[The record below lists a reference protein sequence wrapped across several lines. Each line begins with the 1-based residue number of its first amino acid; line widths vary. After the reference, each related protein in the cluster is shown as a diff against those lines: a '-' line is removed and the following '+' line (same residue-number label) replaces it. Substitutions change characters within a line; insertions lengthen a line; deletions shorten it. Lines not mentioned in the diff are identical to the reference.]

1 MRSTG
6 RYKTYSTTGEQYR
19 AFVPAPLPFEYRLHF
34 AEEDM
39 RKFDESLVQIGRLD
53 GMAKVIPDTTLFLY
67 FYVLKEAVLSSQ
79 IEGTQSSLSDLIL
92 FENTGKISVEPDDI
106 KEVSNYIKALN
117 HCQKRILE
125 GFPLSL
131 RLVRELHEIL
141 LASGRG
147 SAKMPGEFRNSQN
160 WIGGTRPGNAVFV
173 PPPPEDLQQCL
184 DSFEK
189 FLHNDSIRILEKIA
203 IAHVQFETIHPF
215 LDGNGRVGRLLIT
228 LMLFAEGIL
237 NEPILYISLFFKQNR
252 DEYYSLLQNAR
263 LKGEWEE
270 WIRFFLMGIID
281 TALEANK
288 TATSIL
294 QLFDDDKRN
303 IRNSGVATK
312 ATLLL
317 YDYLKKKPIISIP
330 GVVKE
335 LDITTPTA
343 AKSFKLLQSLGIVK
357 EITGKKRDKI
367 YKYDDYIKILSE
379 GTEPFG

>member
-1 MRSTG
+1 MRLTG